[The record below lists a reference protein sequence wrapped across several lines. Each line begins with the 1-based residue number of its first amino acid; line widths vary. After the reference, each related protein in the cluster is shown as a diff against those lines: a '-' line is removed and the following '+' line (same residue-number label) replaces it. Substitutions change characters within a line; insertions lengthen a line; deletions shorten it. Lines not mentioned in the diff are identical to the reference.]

1 VSLWPGGR
9 TFAEPW
15 TTAREGPLPACS
27 AILYGLT
34 LILAAT
40 LPFEVLAPVISVPWI
55 SISNVRLIVAA
66 TIPFAVILAVARR
79 PTASTLRAVGPA
91 VLLLLVVVLS
101 ALFAPDFGDEA
112 LKAAGRF
119 VAGVYLLILMRSLAG
134 TGHRSAGLLW
144 AVVLG
149 GGVSALIGLAEAVD
163 WSMVDRY
170 LTAFKVAPT
179 RVAGDVRVSGT
190 FQYATIAAMYLEMVV
205 PIAVGLAATS
215 GRAWQRG
222 LALGVAMVSTIVV
235 TLTLTRAGVLTLLLM
250 FGFVL
255 AWSWWRRA
263 WRPLFAPTLLTALVL
278 GASLVR
284 LAQVD
289 PVFDLRLQTEGDS
302 DWFGADYTV
311 PSSIRFDSVAPVT
324 VDLAVH
330 NSGRR
335 EWDTDDAHPFEL
347 CYRWLTAD
355 GHDLLELPLGTVP
368 LPADVRPDETAALR
382 VSIPPPP
389 LPAGTYRLAWGMT
402 QRDVLW
408 FYERGSPDAESAVD
422 VSPEAASKTAA
433 QPATTPRDDAEA
445 PWVVGRLD
453 LWGAALRLF
462 ARQLLLGVGPDNFR
476 NMYGTEL
483 GLDAWDT
490 HVQANNLYLEL
501 LVDTGV
507 VGLAAFVLL
516 ILGPLIKLT
525 RCLRLPPAGARSFWL
540 AGLGLAL
547 LAFLVHGL
555 LDSFLSAPATMLLF
569 WAILGLMLAQ
579 PEP

>member
-1 VSLWPGGR
+1 
-9 TFAEPW
+9 
-15 TTAREGPLPACS
+15 
-27 AILYGLT
+27 
-34 LILAAT
+34 
-40 LPFEVLAPVISVPWI
+40 
-55 SISNVRLIVAA
+55 
-66 TIPFAVILAVARR
+66 
-79 PTASTLRAVGPA
+79 
-91 VLLLLVVVLS
+91 VLLLIVLLS
-101 ALFAPDFGDEA
+101 ALLAPDFGDEA
-112 LKAAGRF
+112 LKAAARF
-119 VAGVYLLILMRSLAG
+119 AAGVYLLVLMRSVAG
-134 TGHRSAGLLW
+134 SGRRTAGLLW

-149 GGVSALIGLAEAVD
+149 GGLSALIGLAEAVD

-190 FQYATIAAMYLEMVV
+190 FQYATIAAMYLEMVI
-205 PIAVGLAATS
+205 PLALALAATS
-215 GRAWQRG
+215 RRTWQRG

-235 TLTLTRAGVLTLLLM
+235 TLTLTRAGVLTLALM

-255 AWSWWRRA
+255 AWSSWRRA
-263 WRPLFAPTLLTALVL
+263 WRPLLAPTLVTALVL

-311 PSSIRFDSVAPVT
+311 PSSIRFDSLTPVT

-335 EWDTDDAHPFEL
+335 VWDTDEAHPFEL

-355 GHDLLELPLGTVP
+355 GQDVLDLPVGTVP
-368 LPADVRPDETAALR
+368 LPADVRPDQTTDLR
-382 VSIPPPP
+382 ASIPLPPVP
-389 LPAGTYRLAWGMT
+389 PGSYRLAWGMT

-422 VSPEAASKTAA
+422 VSPEAASGTSP

-462 ARQLLLGVGPDNFR
+462 ARQPLLGVGPDNFR
-476 NMYGTEL
+476 NLYGTEL

-490 HVQANNLYLEL
+490 HVQANNVYLEV

-507 VGLAAFVLL
+507 VGLAAFFLVL
-516 ILGPLIKLT
+516 LGPLIKLA

-547 LAFLVHGL
+547 LAFLVHGV
-555 LDSFLSAPATMLLF
+555 LDSFLSATATMLLF
-569 WAILGLMLAQ
+569 WAILGLTLAQ